1 LKNDG
6 FFYLIYKKKGNKFIM
21 NRVIFNGINLVGIS
35 QSVSTL
41 ILDVDGLSQ
50 SVAGLSGSIGATGS
64 TGPSGVD
71 GSNSARWIM
80 STASV
85 PSADPGSNYF
95 YVDNTSFAS
104 LSSISISKDD
114 VNNLDLYAWLSQL
127 FSVYGL
133 GNTVLIQITEVGNPS
148 VAAYLSVSSVVDNTT
163 WFDISFGTVIGS
175 ATLTNGN
182 VYTISW
188 IYSGINGV
196 DGLDGSNSSRW
207 RFDVVTTAP
216 ADPGSY
222 LFCTNNTSF
231 VSMTD
236 ISISTTDFNSN
247 SMYDWLKYIET
258 SKNSGREVTLQIA
271 EIGAPTV
278 MGVVQIGT
286 VSDNGTYFNFVVD
299 SLLAGSA
306 ASLNDSQYYTISYN
320 VGGFPGVTGASG
332 ENGATG
338 STGATGAT
346 GPERVYIQAVASD
359 ETSAITV
366 GTAKVTFR
374 MPCALTLT
382 EVRASLTTAQSSGS
396 VFTVDINQDASSI
409 LSTKLTIDNGERTS
423 VTAATAAV
431 ISNTSL
437 TDDSEIT
444 VDVDQCGATA
454 SGLKITLIGT
464 RV

>member
-1 LKNDG
+1 
-6 FFYLIYKKKGNKFIM
+6 M

-41 ILDVDGLSQ
+41 ISDVDGLSQ

-95 YVDNTSFAS
+95 YVDNTSLAS
-104 LSSISISKDD
+104 LGSISISKDD
-114 VNNLDLYAWLSQL
+114 INNLDLYAWLSQI
-127 FSVYGL
+127 FAIYSL

-148 VAAYLSVSSVVDNTT
+148 VTAYLSVGSMTDNTT
-163 WFDISFGTVIGS
+163 WFDISFGSILGS
-175 ATLTNGN
+175 GTFTNGN

-207 RFDVVTTAP
+207 RFDVTTTAP

-258 SKNSGREVTLQIA
+258 SKNSGREVTLQIT

-306 ASLNDSQYYTISYN
+306 VGLNDSQYYTISYN
-320 VGGFPGVTGASG
+320 VGGFPGVTGAAG

-346 GPERVYIQAVASD
+346 GPERVYIQAAASD

-396 VFTVDINQDASSI
+396 VLTVDINQNGSSV
-409 LSTKLTIDNGERTS
+409 LSTKLTIDNGEKTS

-431 ISNTSL
+431 ISTTSL

-454 SGLKITLIGT
+454 TGLKITLIGT